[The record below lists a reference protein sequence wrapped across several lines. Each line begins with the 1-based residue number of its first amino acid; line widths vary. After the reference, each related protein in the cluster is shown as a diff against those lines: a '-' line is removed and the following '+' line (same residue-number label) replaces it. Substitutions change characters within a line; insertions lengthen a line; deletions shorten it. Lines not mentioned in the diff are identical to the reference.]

1 DLSNTSG
8 CLWRRFLTSKN
19 SKKNSKRYYR
29 LSDTNT
35 ALIFIDYLF
44 NNEELSLTAITKRL
58 LNITHAIQ
66 PTGYWNYKEKNLRD
80 IYDTIYTLE
89 E

>member
-35 ALIFIDYLF
+35 ALIFIDYLYSLPF
-44 NNEELSLTAITKRL
+44 ISVSMFIDVYLRLELPTAGS
-58 LNITHAIQ
+58 AI
-66 PTGYWNYKEKNLRD
+66 RMVR
-80 IYDTIYTLE
+80 
-89 E
+89 